1 MPEDAPVATV
11 TVDFYFD
18 YGSPASYLAWTQLPR
33 ICADYGAVLNYC
45 PVVLGAIFKA
55 TGNSS
60 PATIPAKGKYILQDL
75 ARWAAK
81 WDVPFKANPYF
92 PINTVN
98 LMRAA
103 YAVQARQPQRLD
115 ALNRAIFTAIWVEA
129 LDLNSP
135 EIAASALF
143 NAGFEP
149 ATVRTWADEPA
160 VRAGIRDITDQA
172 VRRGVFGAP
181 TFFVGGS
188 MYWGQ
193 DRLFMVEEAIS
204 RAARA

>member
-1 MPEDAPVATV
+1 MPEDAPVTAV

-33 ICADYGAVLNYC
+33 ICADHGAALNYC

-60 PATIPAKGKYILQDL
+60 PAAIPAKGNYILRDL
-75 ARWAAK
+75 ARWAAL
-81 WDVPFKANPYF
+81 WGVPFKANPYF
-92 PINTVN
+92 PINTVD
-98 LMRAA
+98 LMKVA
-103 YAVQARQPQRLD
+103 YAVQVRQPQQFE
-115 ALNRAIFTAIWVEA
+115 ALNRAIFTAMSVEA

-135 EIAASALF
+135 AIVAAALLD
-143 NAGFEP
+143 AGLEP
-149 ATVRTWADEPA
+149 ATVKEWIAESE
-160 VRAGIRDITDQA
+160 VRAGIRNITDQA

-181 TFFVGGS
+181 TFFVGGA

-204 RAARA
+204 RASRS